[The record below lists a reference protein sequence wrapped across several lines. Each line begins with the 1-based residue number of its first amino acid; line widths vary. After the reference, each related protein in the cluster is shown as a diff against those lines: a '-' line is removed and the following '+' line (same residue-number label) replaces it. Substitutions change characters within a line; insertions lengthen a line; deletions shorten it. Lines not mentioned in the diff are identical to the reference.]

1 VPSTDTDAAVP
12 DAVVAVPAIVE
23 SRERA
28 APSAAE
34 TAAVLAGVK
43 RAETKH
49 KLDPVRRAACASLR
63 AARHS
68 RRPWR
73 PYSDSGRRRSW
84 AASSRRRPGGA
95 ASSLRHGGGSG
106 CAGGVGGGAPHG
118 APAAIA
124 SAAIAI
130 AARCAASK
138 PKKQLASGRMPRNR
152 AAAEPSRS
160 AARPSHQPRGHL
172 GAGPRDATAGPAPQ
186 RRRTPSGAAA
196 KEQQAGQRPGLARAA
211 NCSGRGRNVRWPRT
225 REAVLSAAVQLCRHR
240 AAVRQPN

>member
-1 VPSTDTDAAVP
+1 M
-12 DAVVAVPAIVE
+12 
-23 SRERA
+23 
-28 APSAAE
+28 
-34 TAAVLAGVK
+34 G
-43 RAETKH
+43 AETKH
-49 KLDPVRRAACASLR
+49 KSDPVRRAACASLR

-73 PYSDSGRRRSW
+73 PYSNSGRRRSW

-95 ASSLRHGGGSG
+95 ASSLRHGG
-106 CAGGVGGGAPHG
+106 AVGARRSHP
-118 APAAIA
+118 PR
-124 SAAIAI
+124 SPSLR
-130 AARCAASK
+130 AARRAASK

-211 NCSGRGRNVRWPRT
+211 NCSGRGLNVRMPRT